1 MKKILAV
8 IVLVI
13 GGSFAFAQQPCSF
26 KYGANEADSLKCL
39 EQITN
44 FRTFYNVKNY
54 NDAYE

>member
-13 GGSFAFAQQPCSF
+13 GGSFAFAQKPCSF

-44 FRTFYNVKNY
+44 FTSWGSCSCTGTLWP
-54 NDAYE
+54 